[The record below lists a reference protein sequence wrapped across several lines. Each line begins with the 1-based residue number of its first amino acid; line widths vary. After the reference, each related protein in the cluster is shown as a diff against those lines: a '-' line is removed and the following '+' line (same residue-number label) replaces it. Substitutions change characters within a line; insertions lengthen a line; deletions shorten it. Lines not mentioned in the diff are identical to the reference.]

1 MEEDEVV
8 SVKHWILIIIV
19 SGIPI
24 LNLIMFIYWAAFPPL
39 DINKNKKNYAAA
51 MLMILAVL
59 YTISF
64 IGWLAGKF

>member
-1 MEEDEVV
+1 
-8 SVKHWILIIIV
+8 
-19 SGIPI
+19 
-24 LNLIMFIYWAAFPPL
+24 MFIYWAAFPPL

-59 YTISF
+59 YAISF

>member
-24 LNLIMFIYWAAFPPL
+24 LNLIIFIYWAAFPPL

-51 MLMILAVL
+51 MLMISAVL
-59 YTISF
+59 YAISL